1 MFLGGVSSREASER
15 SKLKIADF
23 MIMPICV
30 YLLKHD
36 ALAIQFLKSGG
47 MKIITQLMS
56 KYPTDLQ
63 ISYYTILGL
72 WLLSYTNDSIAYFSD
87 ASIGLIRM
95 TIEAIQKISREK
107 ILRVAFG
114 CFKNLVDVSPLCIEL
129 MVDNGLIK
137 VVDLLLKGNLKD

>member
-1 MFLGGVSSREASER
+1 
-15 SKLKIADF
+15 
-23 MIMPICV
+23 
-30 YLLKHD
+30 
-36 ALAIQFLKSGG
+36 
-47 MKIITQLMS
+47 MS

-87 ASIGLIRM
+87 PSIGLIRM